1 MQIGRTTFYFK
12 FCKKQKEDIHRHCWK
27 KCLKVRKPYQL
38 DTTRA
43 SEHIAP
49 QSREILQTLVFNDYS
64 RVKAKLMML
73 NNHRQEVE
81 GIIQQY

>member
-1 MQIGRTTFYFK
+1 MDTAGKSALKLGNLTNFK
-12 FCKKQKEDIHRHCWK
+12 VHTSK
-27 KCLKVRKPYQL
+27 
-38 DTTRA
+38 A
-43 SEHIAP
+43 SKDIAP
-49 QSREILQTLVFNDYS
+49 QSLEILQTFVFKDYS

>member
-1 MQIGRTTFYFK
+1 MDTAGKSALKLGNLTNFK
-12 FCKKQKEDIHRHCWK
+12 
-27 KCLKVRKPYQL
+27 V
-38 DTTRA
+38 DTSKA
-43 SEHIAP
+43 SKDIAP
-49 QSREILQTLVFNDYS
+49 QSLEMLQTFVFKDYS

>member
-1 MQIGRTTFYFK
+1 MDTAGKSALKLGNLTNFK
-12 FCKKQKEDIHRHCWK
+12 
-27 KCLKVRKPYQL
+27 V
-38 DTTRA
+38 DTSKA
-43 SEHIAP
+43 SKDIAP
-49 QSREILQTLVFNDYS
+49 QSLEILQTFVFKDYS

>member
-1 MQIGRTTFYFK
+1 MFYFK
-12 FCKKQKEDIHRHCWK
+12 FCKKQKENIHGHCWK
-27 KCLKVRKPYQL
+27 KRLKVRKNL
-38 DTTRA
+38 TNFKVDTSKA
-43 SEHIAP
+43 SKDIAP
-49 QSREILQTLVFNDYS
+49 QSLEILQTFVFKDYS

>member
-1 MQIGRTTFYFK
+1 MDTAGKSALKLGNLTNFK
-12 FCKKQKEDIHRHCWK
+12 
-27 KCLKVRKPYQL
+27 V
-38 DTTRA
+38 DTSKA
-43 SEHIAP
+43 SKDIAP
-49 QSREILQTLVFNDYS
+49 QSLEILQTFVFNDYS

>member
-1 MQIGRTTFYFK
+1 MDTAGKSALKLGNLTNFK
-12 FCKKQKEDIHRHCWK
+12 
-27 KCLKVRKPYQL
+27 V
-38 DTTRA
+38 DTSKA
-43 SEHIAP
+43 SKDIAP
-49 QSREILQTLVFNDYS
+49 QSLEMLQTFVFTDYS

>member
-1 MQIGRTTFYFK
+1 MDTAGKSALKLGSLTNFK
-12 FCKKQKEDIHRHCWK
+12 
-27 KCLKVRKPYQL
+27 V
-38 DTTRA
+38 DTSKA
-43 SEHIAP
+43 SKDIAP
-49 QSREILQTLVFNDYS
+49 QSLEILQTFVFKDYS

>member
-1 MQIGRTTFYFK
+1 MDTAGKSALKLGNLTNFK
-12 FCKKQKEDIHRHCWK
+12 
-27 KCLKVRKPYQL
+27 V
-38 DTTRA
+38 DTSKA
-43 SEHIAP
+43 SKDIAP
-49 QSREILQTLVFNDYS
+49 QSLESLQTFVFKDYS

>member
-1 MQIGRTTFYFK
+1 MDTAGKSALKLGNFTNFK
-12 FCKKQKEDIHRHCWK
+12 
-27 KCLKVRKPYQL
+27 V
-38 DTTRA
+38 DTSKA
-43 SEHIAP
+43 SKDIAP
-49 QSREILQTLVFNDYS
+49 QSLEILQTFVFKDYS

>member
-1 MQIGRTTFYFK
+1 MDTAGKSALKLGNLTNFK
-12 FCKKQKEDIHRHCWK
+12 
-27 KCLKVRKPYQL
+27 V
-38 DTTRA
+38 DTSNA
-43 SEHIAP
+43 SKDIAP
-49 QSREILQTLVFNDYS
+49 QSLEILQTFVFKDYS

>member
-1 MQIGRTTFYFK
+1 MDTAGKSALMLGNLTNFK
-12 FCKKQKEDIHRHCWK
+12 
-27 KCLKVRKPYQL
+27 V
-38 DTTRA
+38 DTSKA
-43 SEHIAP
+43 SKDIAP
-49 QSREILQTLVFNDYS
+49 QSLEILQTFVFKDYS

>member
-1 MQIGRTTFYFK
+1 MDTAGKSALKLGNLTNFK
-12 FCKKQKEDIHRHCWK
+12 I
-27 KCLKVRKPYQL
+27 
-38 DTTRA
+38 DTSKA
-43 SEHIAP
+43 SKDIAP
-49 QSREILQTLVFNDYS
+49 QSLEILQTFVFKDYS